1 MALKSKKKTEVENT
15 KQEKEVVM
23 TPEEKEAIQKQEA
36 EIKEAEI
43 KEAGANTMRLDLAT
57 SVVSKQF
64 SLDENYKVTKFD
76 DKGKV
81 VNMTLENE
89 DFIVSVTIKDSG
101 RHGMHTDL

>member
-23 TPEEKEAIQKQEA
+23 TPEEKEAIQKQ
-36 EIKEAEI
+36 EAEI